1 MLGLPEHPALCEP
14 MRFRKAGYFLIF
26 SQIKILKTINPKTKF
41 NMKRTL
47 QTLLFALMSILMP
60 IGASAHDFE
69 VDGIYYNITN
79 SESMTV
85 GVTYSGTNYN
95 AVANEYTGEVAIP
108 VTVTHGGEVY
118 RVTSIND
125 YAFSYCSSLTNI
137 TIPESVTSIDE

>member
-14 MRFRKAGYFLIF
+14 MRFRKAGCFFIF

-47 QTLLFALMSILMP
+47 QTLLFALMSIMMP

-69 VDGIYYNITN
+69 VDGIYYNITD
-79 SESMTV
+79 SKSMTV
-85 GVTYSGTNYN
+85 EVTYSGTNYD

-108 VTVTHGGEVY
+108 VTVTHGGEVS
-118 RVTSIND
+118 RV
-125 YAFSYCSSLTNI
+125 
-137 TIPESVTSIDE
+137 P